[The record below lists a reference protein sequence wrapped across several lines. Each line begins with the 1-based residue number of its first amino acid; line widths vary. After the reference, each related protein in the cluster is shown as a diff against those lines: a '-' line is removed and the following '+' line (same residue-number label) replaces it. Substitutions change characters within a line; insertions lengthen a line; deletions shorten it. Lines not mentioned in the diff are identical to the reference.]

1 MINVIASIH
10 VKEGN
15 VSKFLEI
22 FKDNVPNVLK
32 EEGCIDYVPTVDAP
46 TGLPPQELQENRVV
60 ILEKWESIDA
70 LKAHMKTPHMLAY
83 REKVKD
89 LIEKMSLN
97 VLQEA

>member
-1 MINVIASIH
+1 MLKRAKSR
-10 VKEGN
+10 
-15 VSKFLEI
+15 FLGI

>member
-1 MINVIASIH
+1 MINVVASIH
-10 VKEGN
+10 VKEGK
-15 VSKFLEI
+15 VSRFLGI